1 MDEQLMK
8 EIKWTDEERDEAIKD
23 MSMDE
28 ALAYTKSFYQRI
40 MDDPEILATR
50 PPGSMERLKA
60 QIDLFEKAL
69 AVSKIAD
76 RNAEIAQQ
84 EAEMAK
90 ARFDRAANDALRRM
104 PPDSNGN

>member
-8 EIKWTDEERDEAIKD
+8 EIRWTDEERDEAMKD

-40 MDDPEILATR
+40 MDDPEILASR

-60 QIDLFEKAL
+60 QIDMFEEAL
-69 AVSKIAD
+69 AASKVAD

-84 EAEMAK
+84 RAQIASADFGRTADDILRNMPS
-90 ARFDRAANDALRRM
+90 DR
-104 PPDSNGN
+104 NGN

>member
-8 EIKWTDEERDEAIKD
+8 EIRWTDEERDEAMKD

-60 QIDLFEKAL
+60 NIDKFEKAV
-69 AVSKIAD
+69 AASKIAD
-76 RNAEIAQQ
+76 RNAEIANQNAAIAQ
-84 EAEMAK
+84 AN
-90 ARFDRAANDALRRM
+90 FDRVADEVLKT
-104 PPDSNGN
+104 PSNGKTH